1 MSRPPRPAFPGAT
14 YHITARG
21 NNGER
26 IFGDDADRYAYLVQ
40 LAKALRTMD
49 VRLFAYALMSNHV
62 HLALQTTQP
71 NVSAMVR
78 WLHTRHARQFNRR
91 HGRIN
96 HLFGERF
103 HSKVITD
110 DLYLLEVTLYLHL
123 NPVEAGLV
131 AHPAD
136 YPWTSYRSYVT
147 PGPSFVDV
155 RPVLEIFSQDLRRSR
170 KAYARFIRDELTR
183 LTVTARIVPAS
194 QN

>member
-110 DLYLLEVTLYLHL
+110 DLYLLE
-123 NPVEAGLV
+123 
-131 AHPAD
+131 
-136 YPWTSYRSYVT
+136 
-147 PGPSFVDV
+147 
-155 RPVLEIFSQDLRRSR
+155 LEIFSQDLRRSR